1 MVQER
6 GSFPALIGGL
16 PGRRCISILRFQHQI
31 EGLSTSDAGA
41 VEFAWDDGTHLT
53 LDANADWTLD
63 ISAQQWLDPFAPVS
77 VSQRAQLAMEVGVW
91 ERASIGADLSRLIG
105 QVVTSTA
112 PEFNEVGELTG
123 LTVAFDDMS
132 VSARVVGGKLAV
144 ETGLD
149 PVTYVTKA
157 NGSEQCR

>member
-1 MVQER
+1 MR
-6 GSFPALIGGL
+6 
-16 PGRRCISILRFQHQI
+16 
-31 EGLSTSDAGA
+31 
-41 VEFAWDDGTHLT
+41 
-53 LDANADWTLD
+53 
-63 ISAQQWLDPFAPVS
+63 
-77 VSQRAQLAMEVGVW
+77 LA
-91 ERASIGADLSRLIG
+91 SL
-105 QVVTSTA
+105 
-112 PEFNEVGELTG
+112 